1 MKNSIPLESDQN
13 WWWYRAK
20 RNILD
25 LIIQRNIKNEN
36 LDILE
41 IGPGLGN
48 NLKCLN
54 KYGNL
59 DVVEIDDKFLNYIK
73 EKNNNLVN
81 NFYKDISELNKEYDL
96 IVLLD
101 VVEHIEFPKRF
112 LNNLNKFLKQD
123 GKLIIGVPS
132 LKFLWSKHDE
142 ELKHFNRY
150 NWKELCDV
158 CSSYKLKK
166 KYGFNYLMILARYIQ
181 IKFTKNI
188 HTTNETAYFTN
199 EVLYFISR
207 IEHILRKI
215 NINPKKGISIIGL
228 FSKI

>member
-1 MKNSIPLESDQN
+1 MEVKTDIEIAREAKKQPIQQIGEKLQIPSDHLLPFGHDKAKLSAEFIKSQES
-13 WWWYRAK
+13 
-20 RNILD
+20 
-25 LIIQRNIKNEN
+25 
-36 LDILE
+36 
-41 IGPGLGN
+41 
-48 NLKCLN
+48 
-54 KYGNL
+54 
-59 DVVEIDDKFLNYIK
+59 
-73 EKNNNLVN
+73 
-81 NFYKDISELNKEYDL
+81 
-96 IVLLD
+96 
-101 VVEHIEFPKRF
+101 
-112 LNNLNKFLKQD
+112 KQD

>member
-73 EKNNNLVN
+73 EKG
-81 NFYKDISELNKEYDL
+81 D
-96 IVLLD
+96 
-101 VVEHIEFPKRF
+101 H
-112 LNNLNKFLKQD
+112 
-123 GKLIIGVPS
+123 
-132 LKFLWSKHDE
+132 
-142 ELKHFNRY
+142 
-150 NWKELCDV
+150 
-158 CSSYKLKK
+158 
-166 KYGFNYLMILARYIQ
+166 
-181 IKFTKNI
+181 
-188 HTTNETAYFTN
+188 
-199 EVLYFISR
+199 
-207 IEHILRKI
+207 
-215 NINPKKGISIIGL
+215 
-228 FSKI
+228 